1 MSASGQ
7 TLYGRLNQQVSSQL
21 LRSETALP
29 LDIPDMRGANQAV
42 TVEWNTNQYTFE
54 PGVATTDVLPAG
66 GVASSALVVILA
78 AVMYLSR
85 QINWYALSEKNNED
99 ED

>member
-54 PGVATTDVLPAG
+54 PGVA
-66 GVASSALVVILA
+66 SSALVVILA